1 GAPTPGGTPSERTAE
16 PTRGETRD
24 QRPGP
29 AARAPAMPVEPPA
42 CRRPTINL
50 NAIEGGQPVGAVQT
64 PCVPDRCV
72 AIFDRRFLEE
82 EGLAAVRA
90 EIDEVLA
97 RVSARRPW
105 VRRAIADRLGVG
117 PSWTAPESPVVRA
130 FDRAVELVYG
140 RAPAH
145 VASPGTYDQKHV
157 QRIGGVRDCIAYGP
171 GSLDVAHQPDE
182 WVAVEDLVRSAQVM
196 ALAT

>member
-1 GAPTPGGTPSERTAE
+1 IHELNHELKPRLAGRVT
-16 PTRGETRD
+16 
-24 QRPGP
+24 
-29 AARAPAMPVEPPA
+29 AMPVEPPA

-97 RVSARRPW
+97 RVRARRPEFRW
-105 VRRAIADRLGVG
+105 ALADRLVVE
-117 PSWTAPESPVVRA
+117 PNWT
-130 FDRAVELVYG
+130 
-140 RAPAH
+140 
-145 VASPGTYDQKHV
+145 
-157 QRIGGVRDCIAYGP
+157 
-171 GSLDVAHQPDE
+171 
-182 WVAVEDLVRSAQVM
+182 
-196 ALAT
+196 